1 MTIKEAK
8 QIYFYKD
15 RKKEKLPTTKEK
27 TITKRGV
34 VWLGQTCNLNCY
46 FCYFRDKI
54 DNKEHPEHPFMSL
67 EKAKKIM
74 HTLRYIYA
82 NNAVDIQGGE
92 PTIYP
97 HIYELIKYCNE
108 IGLAPTLITNGI
120 VLADEEIVKKF
131 KKAGIK
137 DFLFSIHAIGE
148 EYDRIVGLKGGSKKQ
163 MKALYNL
170 QKYEVPFRLNC
181 TMTKE
186 AGKQLV
192 DIATLAIETGARVV
206 NFIAFNPFADQQGK
220 RNLIDVP
227 KYSDLKEN
235 LQKAIDLLEENNIEV
250 NVRYF
255 PICMLDEKYRKNIYN
270 FQQLP
275 YDPHEWDYNSWTW
288 TTRFNQKTKWNEL
301 DKPIP
306 ILLYNLEKYNGIDF
320 SEFSKHGTKKHYYKD
335 VSDYEMFE
343 LMLKLFSADIPKE
356 LLYKN
361 NAKLRAE
368 KHTGYKKCETCK
380 NCDIEDIC
388 DGFHEDYAEVFG
400 MSEAKAIKIEKKI
413 TDPKFYI
420 NEQLKVIN

>member
-1 MTIKEAK
+1 MTLEEARE
-8 QIYFYKD
+8 IYFYD
-15 RKKEKLPTTKEK
+15 NKKEKLPTTKER
-27 TITKRGV
+27 TITRRGV

-46 FCYFRDKI
+46 FCYFKDKI
-54 DNKEHPEHPFMSL
+54 DDKEHPEHPFMSL

-74 HTLRYIYA
+74 HTLRYVYA
-82 NNAVDIQGGE
+82 NDAVDIQGGE

-97 HIYELIKYCNE
+97 DIYELIEYCNE

-120 VLADEEIVKKF
+120 VLANDDIAKKF
-131 KKAGIK
+131 KEAGIK
-137 DFLFSIHAIGE
+137 DFLFSIHAIGK
-148 EYDRIVGLKGGSKKQ
+148 EYDRIVGLENGSKKQ

-170 QKYEVPFRLNC
+170 QKYDIPFRLNC

-186 AGKQLV
+186 AGRQLV
-192 DIATLAIETGARVV
+192 DIATLAIETGARAV

-220 RNLIDVP
+220 RDLTDVP
-227 KYSDLKEN
+227 KYSDLKDN
-235 LQKAIDLLEENNIEV
+235 LQKAIDILEENDIEV

-255 PICMLDEKYRKNIYN
+255 PICILDEKYRKNIYN

-275 YDPHEWDYNSWTW
+275 YDHHEWDYNSWSW
-288 TTRFNQKTKWNEL
+288 TTRFNQKTKWNDL

-306 ILLYNLEKYNGIDF
+306 LLLYKLDNYNGVDF
-320 SEFSKHGTKKHYYKD
+320 SRFSKHGTPEHDYKN

-343 LMLKLFSADIPKE
+343 LMLKLFSADVPKE

-368 KHTGYKKCETCK
+368 KHTGYKKCDTCA

-388 DGFHEDYAEVFG
+388 DGFHGDYKEVFG
-400 MSEAKAIKIEKKI
+400 MDEARAIKVGEKI

-420 NEQLKVIN
+420 KNQPKIID

>member
-1 MTIKEAK
+1 MTLEDARKL
-8 QIYFYKD
+8 YFYEN
-15 RKKEKLPTTKEK
+15 RKKENLKFTKER
-27 TITKRGV
+27 TITRRGV
-34 VWLGQTCNLNCY
+34 VWLGQTCNLRCY

-54 DNKEHPEHPFMSL
+54 DDKNHPEHAFMSL

-74 HTLRYIYA
+74 HTLRYVYA

-97 HIYELIKYCNE
+97 HIFELIEYCNE

-120 VLADEEIVKKF
+120 VLADEDMTKKF
-131 KKAGIK
+131 KDAGVK

-148 EYDRIVGLKGGSKKQ
+148 TYDRIVGLKGGSKKQ

-170 QKYEVPFRLNC
+170 QKYEIPFRLNC

-186 AGKQLV
+186 AGKQLI

-220 RNLIDVP
+220 RDLTDVP

-235 LQKAIDLLEENNIEV
+235 IQKAIDLLEKNNIEV

-255 PICMLDEKYRKNIYN
+255 PICMLDEPYRKNIYN

-275 YDPHEWDYNSWTW
+275 YDHHEWDYNSWTW
-288 TTRFNQKTKWNEL
+288 TTRFNQKTNSPYL
-301 DKPIP
+301 DKPVP
-306 ILLYNLEKYNGIDF
+306 ILLYNLNEYNGIDF
-320 SEFSKHGTKKHYYKD
+320 NEWSKHGTKKHYYKD
-335 VSDYEMFE
+335 LSDYEMFE
-343 LMLKLFSADIPKE
+343 LMLKLFSADVPKE

-368 KHTGYKKCETCK
+368 KHTGYKKCSTCK
-380 NCDIEDIC
+380 NCDIADIC
-388 DGFHEDYAEVFG
+388 DGFHGDYAEVFG
-400 MSEAKAIKIEKKI
+400 MDEAKAIKIGKKI

-420 NEQLKVIN
+420 KEQLKVID